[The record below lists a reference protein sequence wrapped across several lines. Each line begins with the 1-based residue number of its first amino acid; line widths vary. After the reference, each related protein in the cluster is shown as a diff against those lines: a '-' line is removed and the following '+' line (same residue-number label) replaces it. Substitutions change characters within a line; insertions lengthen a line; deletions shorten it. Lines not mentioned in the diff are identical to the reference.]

1 MKENVKGNG
10 NVALFIDQIQ
20 EIEPFEI
27 TLRDLATRGNYD
39 IYCNVKFL
47 ENLITFLAENL
58 GRIVSFKAISEYLK
72 SQKMNISPQVVID
85 YLGYLESSF
94 LIFKVKRTGI
104 EGKKIFE
111 IGKKVILWGY
121 WYS

>member
-1 MKENVKGNG
+1 M
-10 NVALFIDQIQ
+10 
-20 EIEPFEI
+20 
-27 TLRDLATRGNYD
+27 
-39 IYCNVKFL
+39 
-47 ENLITFLAENL
+47 ITFLAENL

-111 IGKKVILWGY
+111 IGKKVIL
-121 WYS
+121 